1 MEEVIGDIQTYLFIP
16 KPTRN
21 FIFFWLFS
29 GRGIHSGAVH
39 PIIPSNSE
47 MKCRLPPNVVAIFLV
62 K

>member
-1 MEEVIGDIQTYLFIP
+1 MEGVIDDIQTYLFIP

-29 GRGIHSGAVH
+29 GRGIHLGAVY

-47 MKCRLPPNVVAIFLV
+47 MNCRLPPNVVAVFLV
-62 K
+62 E